1 MLMEE
6 IQFGE
11 NDMFNVSSQVILY
24 SDSLQNLNKSSE
36 FLEDALSGFRLNLQL
51 LFKN

>member
-36 FLEDALSGFRLNLQL
+36 FWKMHFLVFD
-51 LFKN
+51 